1 VRKEELALILMGALA
16 IGASFYLATRSK
28 GVTIVYVASNKR
40 GRARV
45 EEGVSISGG
54 RAPVCREVSPG
65 RYECDSG
72 FSPGEEVVITT
83 SDGRVLKG
91 RVVEVQPQPSP
102 VPPGE
107 GAWVGGVPSV
117 PERPEREIG

>member
-1 VRKEELALILMGALA
+1 VGVGL
-16 IGASFYLATRSK
+16 YLLSRRT
-28 GVTIVYVASNKR
+28 VTVTNTARNQT

-91 RVVEVQPQPSP
+91 KVVEVQPQPSP
-102 VPPGE
+102 VPPE
-107 GAWVGGVPSV
+107 GAWVGGVPEYREV
-117 PERPEREIG
+117 PVREIG

>member
-1 VRKEELALILMGALA
+1 MRKEWVLIGLVGVGVGL
-16 IGASFYLATRSK
+16 YLLSRRT
-28 GVTIVYVASNKR
+28 VTVTNT
-40 GRARV
+40 ARNQTGKV
-45 EEGVSISGG
+45 VVSEGVSISGG
-54 RAPVCREVSPG
+54 RAPVCHEVSPG

-102 VPPGE
+102 VLPGE
-107 GAWVGGVPSV
+107 GAWVGGVPEVREV
-117 PERPEREIG
+117 PVREIG

>member
-1 VRKEELALILMGALA
+1 MRREWVLVGLVGVGVGL
-16 IGASFYLATRSK
+16 YLLSRRT
-28 GVTIVYVASNKR
+28 VTVTNTARNQT

-45 EEGVSISGG
+45 EEGVSIKGG
-54 RAPVCREVSPG
+54 RAPVCHEVAPG

-72 FSPGEEVVITT
+72 FKPGEEVTIVS
-83 SDGRVLKG
+83 SDGKVLRG

-107 GAWVGGVPSV
+107 GAWVGGVPEVREV
-117 PERPEREIG
+117 PVREVG